1 MRPNL
6 KPLIGSILIA
16 LILWVLVAT
25 DKNYSYQIKVPI
37 QVVRL
42 APGKILKEKIPDYA
56 IIEVQG
62 RGRAL
67 IASWFYDIKFSLE
80 LPDINRDKKIQLA
93 EYLNF
98 LDLPATFGLEVVD
111 IIEPKT
117 IDLKVDDE
125 WMVKRPVYFSGHVGT
140 EDGYILL
147 HYEIDRDSVELSGP
161 KSLLQSISAI
171 PTDSFELY
179 GQKSNFSQRLNLIH
193 PYPGLIELNP
203 VSVSIA
209 FDIQRLG
216 ERTVYDVPIT
226 VINIPS
232 NINVEAIPP
241 KLSLRIKGGVDLIA
255 EIQASDIYAEIDFG
269 KTYESEKDAYGA
281 RIITP
286 ENVTWIESIPKTF
299 NLRVRRK

>member
-16 LILWVLVAT
+16 VIIWVLVAT
-25 DKNYSYQIKVPI
+25 DKNYFYQIKVPI
-37 QVVRL
+37 RVIRL
-42 APGKILKEKIPDYA
+42 APGKILKEKIPEHA

-62 RGRAL
+62 KGRAL

-80 LPDINRDKKIQLA
+80 LPDINRDKKIELA

-117 IDLKVDDE
+117 LDLKVDDE
-125 WMVKRPVYFSGHVGT
+125 WMVKKPVRFSGNVGT

-147 HYEIDRDSVELSGP
+147 NYEIDRDSVELSGP
-161 KSLLQSISAI
+161 KSLLQSVSEIT
-171 PTDSFELY
+171 TDTLELY
-179 GQKSNFSQRLNLIH
+179 GQKSNFSQKLNLMD
-193 PYPGLIELNP
+193 PYPELIEMNP
-203 VSVSIA
+203 TSVSIE

-216 ERTVYDVPIT
+216 ERTIYDVPIT
-226 VINIPS
+226 VINVPS
-232 NINVEAIPP
+232 NIDVEAIPP

-255 EIQASDIYAEIDFG
+255 EIQPADILAEIDFG
-269 KTYESEKDAYGA
+269 KSYESEKDSYGA

-286 ENVTWIESIPKTF
+286 EDVTWIESIPKTF
-299 NLRVRRK
+299 KLKVRRQ